1 MFIQDGAA
9 SLKSAHIAVQYKGST
24 GGSNPLSLG
33 SNPSAVTCLCII
45 LTKYEWN

>member
-1 MFIQDGAA
+1 MVGCNSRFN
-9 SLKSAHIAVQYKGST
+9 KPHVC
-24 GGSNPLSLG
+24 LG